1 MEHENGPIQW
11 TEDQWSLVQQ
21 TVRDEARK
29 VRVARSFLPV
39 DGPLPQETDSVKVQP
54 LTDVRVPIPLP
65 GEAQNRLTVDD
76 RVTRGLTNIS
86 VNVYLRNPQAAQPDL
101 SSALSMFR
109 RAANIIAR
117 CEDRLIFQGQP
128 ANLAGLPNYFN
139 PLPSVFRVTTA
150 GVQWNGLRQTG
161 TFWRPRNL
169 GDPGHSIRVPGSR
182 VGPGGWNARGS
193 NILVNFVSTGVSR
206 LEAEGHLRPFVL
218 VLGHDLF
225 EIAHDPNAALTMPAD
240 RIKPMLEGP
249 LLRSSTLPRFQ
260 GVLLS
265 LAGDPFEVVVPSD
278 ISVKLLQVTMEP
290 RHVYRVSQ
298 RFTFRVKQAG
308 AVISYIN

>member
-1 MEHENGPIQW
+1 MEQENFPGQW

-39 DGPLPQETDSVKVQP
+39 DGPLAPETDSVKIQP
-54 LTDVRVPIPLP
+54 LIDGPGPGLRLP
-65 GEAQNRLTVDD
+65 GEAQSRLEVDD
-76 RVTRGLTNIS
+76 RRTQALTNIS
-86 VNVYLRNPQAAQPDL
+86 VNVYLRNSQVAQPDL

-128 ANLAGLPNYFN
+128 ANLPGNYFN
-139 PLPSVFRVTTA
+139 PIPSVFTVTTGGA
-150 GVQWNGLRQTG
+150 QWFGLRQTG
-161 TFWRPRNL
+161 IFWPPRNV
-169 GDPGHSIRVPGSR
+169 GDPPHRISVPGSR
-182 VGPGGWNARGS
+182 AGWNARGT
-193 NILVNFVSTGVSR
+193 NLFVNDVSAGVSR
-206 LEAEGHLRPFVL
+206 LENEGHLRPFVL
-218 VLGHDLF
+218 VLGHTLF
-225 EIAHDPNAALTMPAD
+225 EIAHDPTLALVMPAD

-249 LLRSSTLPRFQ
+249 LLRSSTLPPFQ

-278 ISVKLLQVTMEP
+278 ISVKFLQVTMEP